1 MADLILQRLTK
12 HCGNIDPYD
21 IDDYTAAGGFKALTK
36 ALLLM
41 KPQEIIDETK
51 ASKLVGRGGAAFPTG
66 AKMQMVHDAPNNI
79 KYVICNADEGE
90 PGTFK
95 DRYLMESDPY
105 QIVES
110 IIIAGYAVKAQKAYI
125 YIRGEYDK
133 AIALIKNAIER
144 TRETGYLGKNILRQ
158 RFNFDIEVRT
168 GAGAY
173 ICGEEFALIESLEG
187 KSGRPRY
194 KPPYPPIA
202 GLWDC
207 PTLINNVETLANLPY
222 IVLNGGKEF
231 RSVGTDS
238 SSGTKLICLSGNIIN
253 KGVFEVPFGITLRDI
268 IYSIGQGIPN
278 DKELKM
284 IQIGGASGSC
294 IPPSMLDIKLDL
306 ADMRQHDLSPGSG
319 AIIAFDNTR
328 CVIDIVKSLL
338 RFFAHE
344 SCGKCTPCREG
355 NPQLY
360 NIINDFS
367 NGTAT
372 VDNYK
377 ALDSLTQT
385 MQQAALCGLGQASP
399 MPVVS
404 TLRYFKEE
412 YDMHL
417 SGNCPAGICSLDGGQ
432 AK

>member
-1 MADLILQRLTK
+1 
-12 HCGNIDPYD
+12 
-21 IDDYTAAGGFKALTK
+21 
-36 ALLLM
+36 
-41 KPQEIIDETK
+41 
-51 ASKLVGRGGAAFPTG
+51 
-66 AKMQMVHDAPNNI
+66 
-79 KYVICNADEGE
+79 
-90 PGTFK
+90 
-95 DRYLMESDPY
+95 
-105 QIVES
+105 
-110 IIIAGYAVKAQKAYI
+110 
-125 YIRGEYDK
+125 
-133 AIALIKNAIER
+133 
-144 TRETGYLGKNILRQ
+144 
-158 RFNFDIEVRT
+158 
-168 GAGAY
+168 
-173 ICGEEFALIESLEG
+173 
-187 KSGRPRY
+187 
-194 KPPYPPIA
+194 
-202 GLWDC
+202 
-207 PTLINNVETLANLPY
+207 
-222 IVLNGGKEF
+222 
-231 RSVGTDS
+231 
-238 SSGTKLICLSGNIIN
+238 
-253 KGVFEVPFGITLRDI
+253 
-268 IYSIGQGIPN
+268 
-278 DKELKM
+278 
-284 IQIGGASGSC
+284 
-294 IPPSMLDIKLDL
+294 MLDIKLDL